1 MPQALA
7 HYFTSQAICT
17 LAAAA
22 TVIYLMSVYILP
34 TYVELFVSRVY
45 ITKL

>member
-7 HYFTSQAICT
+7 YYFTSQAVCT
-17 LAAAA
+17 LSAAAA
-22 TVIYLMSVYILP
+22 LVYIMSVYILP

-45 ITKL
+45 VTKL